1 MAVNIYISSC
11 HLLVYLPSSA
21 DPSGVDEGDQHF
33 DDDDD
38 YLVDDGRPG
47 VPIRAL
53 YDYDGSEEDE
63 LSFRAGK

>member
-1 MAVNIYISSC
+1 M
-11 HLLVYLPSSA
+11 
-21 DPSGVDEGDQHF
+21 DEGDQHF